1 MKRLINTLTATGCSL
16 VVESRGEVS
25 TYNKK
30 GVRDLVWLLD
40 HEPWRLHGAHVAD
53 KVVGKASAALL
64 VQGGVCEVYAQV
76 MSRLAT
82 PLLDQAGIA
91 YDYGE
96 LVDRIVIPQGDT
108 RCPLEQIVA
117 PALTAAEAEHL
128 LREHFKAKL
137 NAKNNV

>member
-1 MKRLINTLTATGCSL
+1 MMKRLIDTLTATGCSL

-30 GVRDLVWLLD
+30 G
-40 HEPWRLHGAHVAD
+40 RLHGAHVAD
-53 KVVGKASAALL
+53 KLVGKASAALL
-64 VQGGVCEVYAQV
+64 VRGGVSEVYALV

-117 PALTAAEAEHL
+117 PAQTAAEAEHL
-128 LREHFKAKL
+128 LREHFEAMQ
-137 NAKNNV
+137 NS